1 MPARAGIAEAAE
13 ASAAPGSARA
23 RPPTG
28 RRLWRILG
36 FCAALGLTIAVL
48 APILSLA
55 LSASD
60 GSAGTWSHLSAHV
73 LPRAL
78 ADTACLLIGIG
89 VLVLVIG
96 TGTAWLVTAYAFRGR
111 RFLEVALI
119 LPLAVPTYIVSFA
132 YLDLL
137 HPIGPLQTCLRS
149 LLGYARPRDLH
160 LPDIRS
166 LPGCILLLGLVLY
179 PYVYLSARACFL
191 MQSAN
196 LVEAARCLGAGS
208 AAAFLR
214 VALPM
219 ARPALALGTGL
230 ALMEALNDIGAAEL
244 LGVRTLTVQVYTTW
258 VNRSDLPGA
267 AGIAL
272 IGLGFVVLLILAE
285 QLARGGR
292 RFAPS
297 AHRLRAM
304 ERRPLPGLAGWGALV
319 AGSIP
324 VLLGFVL
331 PAGYLVHL
339 ALQRILERGLPETLP
354 AEILASLRL
363 ALLATSLCAAIGLL
377 VAAAARW
384 LPSRTGTAFV
394 RIASLGYALPG
405 IILAIGLLGA
415 LAWVD
420 AVGTALGQ
428 PVAAW
433 ALGTGGLLVLAY
445 VLRFLAIG
453 TGAGET
459 GLGRVPAS
467 MPDAAR
473 MLGRSRLAA
482 LRQVELPIAWPA
494 IVSGALLVFVDCL
507 KELPATLLLRP
518 LNVETLATHVYAEA
532 ARGTYEDGAVAALL
546 IVAVGLLPVA
556 ILMRTGATR
565 SRAAR

>member
-1 MPARAGIAEAAE
+1 M
-13 ASAAPGSARA
+13 
-23 RPPTG
+23 
-28 RRLWRILG
+28 
-36 FCAALGLTIAVL
+36 

-55 LSASD
+55 TSALE
-60 GSAGTWSHLSAHV
+60 GSAESWAHLSAHV

-78 ADTACLLIGIG
+78 ADTACLLLGIG

-96 TGTAWLVTAYAFRGR
+96 TGTAWLVTVFSFRGR
-111 RFLEVALI
+111 RLLEVALI
-119 LPLAVPTYIVSFA
+119 LPLAVPTYIVAFA

-137 HPIGPLQTCLRS
+137 HPIGPLQSGLRS
-149 LLGYARPRDLH
+149 LLGYARPRDLP

-166 LPGCILLLGLVLY
+166 LTGCILLLGFVLY

-214 VALPM
+214 VALPL

-272 IGLGFVVLLILAE
+272 IGLGFVMLLILTE
-285 QLARGGR
+285 QYARGSR
-292 RFAPS
+292 RYAPS
-297 AHRLRAM
+297 AHRLRRT
-304 ERRPLPGLAGWGALV
+304 ERRPLRGLAGWSALI

-324 VLLGFVL
+324 VLLGFLL
-331 PAGYLVHL
+331 PAGYLAHL
-339 ALQRILERGLPETLP
+339 ALQRVLERGLPETLP

-363 ALLATSLCAAIGLL
+363 ALLATALCSTIGLL
-377 VAAAARW
+377 VAASARW
-384 LPSRTGTAFV
+384 LPMKSGTALV
-394 RIASLGYALPG
+394 RVAGLGYALPG
-405 IILAIGLLGA
+405 IILAIGLLGT

-420 AVGTALGQ
+420 AVGTAFGQ
-428 PVAAW
+428 PIAAW

-445 VLRFLAIG
+445 MLRFLAIG

-467 MPDAAR
+467 LPDAAR
-473 MLGRSRLAA
+473 MLGRSRLAT

-556 ILMRTGATR
+556 ILMRIGAT
-565 SRAAR
+565 STGTAR